1 MADDTAVRDASSSTN
16 NDNVAPEPAVA
27 ETPTQSSSTDITKD
41 TCDVKSHQQSTTKQL
56 SSNNN
61 NNNNNNTNEKG
72 TTNSKQRKAARWKQL
87 NKKKKEQ
94 KRKRLGLVGPSDGGD
109 TSECK
114 ISKRS
119 KPNLHWKK
127 EFDEHKIVEPHE
139 GSFANLN
146 MQKLFNVSVDLP
158 IIRND
163 DNETV

>member
-1 MADDTAVRDASSSTN
+1 MADDTAASSVVAKCATTN

-41 TCDVKSHQQSTTKQL
+41 TSDVKSHQQSTTKPS

-61 NNNNNNTNEKG
+61 DNNNNEKG
-72 TTNSKQRKAARWKQL
+72 TTNSKQRKAAGWKQL

-94 KRKRLGLVGPSDGGD
+94 KRKRLGLVGPSDDGD

-127 EFDEHKIVEPHE
+127 EFDTNKIV
-139 GSFANLN
+139 
-146 MQKLFNVSVDLP
+146 
-158 IIRND
+158 
-163 DNETV
+163 